1 MKLYPKKNPP
11 LKQGIN
17 YVKAFLDGYL
27 YFFIVK
33 TDAFSFS
40 KDWLVFLKIW
50 IGSGYWKKKKLIDTG
65 FKVGFV

>member
-1 MKLYPKKNPP
+1 MPQKQNPP

-50 IGSGYWKKKKLIDTG
+50 IGFGILEKEEVD
-65 FKVGFV
+65 